1 VGQNEFVQFIAGVQ
15 AAVFPVLDHFNISAS
30 ISTGHKVPWEYIRW
44 AGLYCL
50 LYSTV
55 AILVALLLFED
66 RDLA

>member
-1 VGQNEFVQFIAGVQ
+1 MSSWPTCWPAI
-15 AAVFPVLDHFNISAS
+15 FPVLDNFNISAG
-30 ISTGHKVPWEYIRW
+30 ISAGQEVPLEYFAW

-55 AILVALLLFED
+55 AMLLVLLLFED